1 MRCIHILLFLLRN
14 LPAFPVPNIFS
25 FRSMS
30 PISYSQYHR
39 LFSLY
44 HGGVNIAAVH
54 STGRRQPPRIREA
67 NSARGFII
75 PQKENNRNLYQGCGY
90 FWRRRRDSN
99 SRTPLRVTRFP
110 IVRAR
115 PATRLLRVNL
125 NIQFAPF
132 LQTPEHYIISK
143 AKNQVI
149 FSIIPIFFSQRLK
162 Q

>member
-25 FRSMS
+25 FCSMS
-30 PISYSQYHR
+30 PVSYPQYHR
-39 LFSLY
+39 LFHYTMAPSIPRLCIAQGGVSRHGFAKQTPLAVLLY
-44 HGGVNIAAVH
+44 HKKKITATCNRAAV
-54 STGRRQPPRIREA
+54 I
-67 NSARGFII
+67 
-75 PQKENNRNLYQGCGY
+75 L
-90 FWRRRRDSN
+90 WRRRRDSN

-132 LQTPEHYIISK
+132 LQTPEHYTISK